1 MSKPNSIQ
9 STEKQEINPCIDE
22 DFFLNL
28 VAEII
33 IEIILKEEIHERNRL
48 RQDKQKRSV

>member
-1 MSKPNSIQ
+1 MPQENSQQ
-9 STEKQEINPCIDE
+9 STEKQEIKPCQDV

-33 IEIILKEEIHERNRL
+33 IEIILKEEINERNRL
-48 RQDKQKRSV
+48 RQDQ